1 MPAET
6 IYVKGLPELVRAFER
21 TEGALPHDL
30 TAAME
35 EAGQVVKAQVASN
48 AQEVFQSASD
58 LVGSIDNVSRGPRA
72 YVRVTALRRDGKNAP
87 YSYPRAWEYANPVPI
102 AYGRSSRAGRPFAR
116 RALAEKADA
125 VYAIVDGMLA
135 KLGGEWEA

>member
-6 IYVKGLPELVRAFER
+6 IYVRGLPELVRAFER

-35 EAGQVVKAQVASN
+35 EAGRAVKAQVAAN
-48 AQEVFQSASD
+48 AQATFASSST
-58 LVGSIDNVSRGPRA
+58 LVGSIDNVTRGATAR
-72 YVRVTALRRDGKNAP
+72 VRVTTQRRQHKGAP
-87 YSYPRAWEYANPVPI
+87 FSYPRMWEYGKPPH
-102 AYGRSSRAGRPFAR
+102 GGRPFAR
-116 RALAEKADA
+116 KALEQKADA
-125 VYAIVDGMLA
+125 VYAIIDGMLA